1 MSPLASSAMAPAS
14 RVIAAQ
20 FGVTNPTVT
29 ALLTSMFV
37 AGYGKL
43 SNLVGKPHAGF
54 LISFFKAF
62 GPLILGPLSE
72 VFGRVRVLQA
82 ANFWF
87 LGMSPLKAVLPYID
101 TLLIAVP
108 SFSVELRV
116 CFCAERG
123 GDVGIPVP
131 IRVWRQRD
139 SLGALSWD
147 FLVIIESHH
156 FLSRSGAVSWETCGE
171 QSNAVR
177 PSQSIRSC
185 PSSDLL
191 LDQYVVLGLPSGVI
205 GDGW

>member
-1 MSPLASSAMAPAS
+1 MKKKWALTLVVSLYTFMSPLASSAMAPAS

-43 SNLVGKPHAGF
+43 STLVGKPHAEI
-54 LISFFKAF
+54 LLTFFKAF

-87 LGMSPLKAVLPYID
+87 LGMSLLKAILPYVY
-101 TLLIAVP
+101 TLLIAVL
-108 SFSVELRV
+108 SFSVELWV

-139 SLGALSWD
+139 Y
-147 FLVIIESHH
+147 
-156 FLSRSGAVSWETCGE
+156 RC
-171 QSNAVR
+171 
-177 PSQSIRSC
+177 
-185 PSSDLL
+185 
-191 LDQYVVLGLPSGVI
+191 VVVGLPSNH
-205 GDGW
+205 